1 MGVADCDA
9 VEPTDGGLLVCCGG
23 ITTLGGGAEGV
34 NDSPLLVDV
43 FMYADDEV
51 DVDCVSCSLTDGLLP
66 LVCGDD
72 SILHLL
78 AGGASIGEQSIN
90 LSPCSI

>member
-23 ITTLGGGAEGV
+23 ITTFGGGAEDACKFSGV
-34 NDSPLLVDV
+34 PQLVDE

-51 DVDCVSCSLTDGLLP
+51 GVGCASCSLWDGLQLP

-72 SILHLL
+72 SILHLF
-78 AGGASIGEQSIN
+78 AGGASVGNRILIK
-90 LSPCSI
+90 

>member
-1 MGVADCDA
+1 MADCDA

-23 ITTLGGGAEGV
+23 ITTLGGGAEDV
-34 NDSPLLVDV
+34 CKFNDVPLLVDV

-51 DVDCVSCSLTDGLLP
+51 DVDCVSCSLRDGLLP

-78 AGGASIGEQSIN
+78 VGGASIGE
-90 LSPCSI
+90 